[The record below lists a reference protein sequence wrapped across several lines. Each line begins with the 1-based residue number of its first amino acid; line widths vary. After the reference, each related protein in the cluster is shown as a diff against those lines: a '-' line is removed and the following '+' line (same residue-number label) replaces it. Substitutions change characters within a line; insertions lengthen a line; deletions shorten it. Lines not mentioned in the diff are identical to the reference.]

1 MVVVVRCHGRARAR
15 ARAHGHGHC
24 RYSCGGGRN
33 CGCGCGCGRDCGR
46 RIVIAIMSQWWFWGG
61 RSDINLNFFLLALD
75 PRLKLFYYE
84 EHDWEKQYIDKAK
97 ETVSQIYHS
106 QYAPIGT
113 VHQKADEEEDD
124 LIAHIYKRW
133 QNEGDDEFELY
144 LKAPRA
150 PRKAD
155 GLQWWK
161 VSSSI
166 CLFIFIKNLNSLP
179 PTGS

>member
-1 MVVVVRCHGRARAR
+1 MVMVVVVRCHVRARAR
-15 ARAHGHGHC
+15 ARARARGRGRC
-24 RYSCGGGRN
+24 RRGCGGGRD
-33 CGCGCGCGRDCGR
+33 CDCGCGRGR
-46 RIVIAIMSQWWFWGG
+46 GIVIAIMSRWWFWGG

-97 ETVSQIYHS
+97 ETVSRIYHS
-106 QYAPIGT
+106 QYAPTGT
-113 VHQKADEEEDD
+113 VHQEADEEEDD
-124 LIAHIYKRW
+124 LIAHIYKKR
-133 QNEGDDEFELY
+133 QNEGDEFELY

>member
-1 MVVVVRCHGRARAR
+1 
-15 ARAHGHGHC
+15 
-24 RYSCGGGRN
+24 
-33 CGCGCGCGRDCGR
+33 
-46 RIVIAIMSQWWFWGG
+46 VIAIMSRWWFWGG

-97 ETVSQIYHS
+97 ETVSRIYHS

-113 VHQKADEEEDD
+113 VHQEADEEEDD
-124 LIAHIYKRW
+124 LIAHIYKKR